1 MLYAK
6 TGGLHYAQRIL
17 VKAIVVP
24 CLLTLGATTLAEDL
38 PFDKPEN
45 VGVSTDRLQRMNTA
59 MQRYIDKE
67 LLAGTVTLVARKGK
81 IVHLE
86 SQGWKNKETGEPMS
100 ADTIFVIMSMTKPIV
115 SAALM
120 MLYEQGHFLLTD
132 PITDWIPELAGKEVL
147 MNNDLGSYRVPARNP
162 ITFRHVL
169 SHTAG
174 LDPDRDALTEEELQL
189 LPRSETLEE
198 TILRRAPLP
207 LSFQPGDTWQYGS
220 STDYVALLVERISG
234 QPLRQF
240 LQENIFDPLE
250 MHDTF
255 YNVPRDKV
263 NRVAAVYSPS
273 GPGNTIELF
282 RAPAFQ
288 ETTYFGGVAG
298 LSSTISDY
306 WRFSQMLLNGGELD
320 GVRLLSPKTINLM
333 ISNHSGDSN
342 IYVRG
347 PGYGFGLGFGILNEP
362 GKARDP
368 LTPGTFTWGGAW
380 GTVFWIDPVEEMI
393 GIMMTQITS
402 YGHLTVRQELGVTA
416 MQAIIDSN
424 SNKPYSV
431 MGYQPLQ

>member
-207 LSFQPGDTWQYGS
+207 LSFQPGDTWKYGS